1 MRIFA
6 VSDIHVDFEDNLRW
20 FQNLSRLD
28 YSEDL
33 LILAGDVT
41 DSLPLFEKIM
51 RDLRDRFREVFYVPG
66 NHDLWVHRSATAAN
80 SFEKLRMI
88 REIAKNCGILMEPYC
103 RGPLSI
109 VPLYGWYDFTLAKPT
124 PETFESWVDFIAC
137 KWPEGFDETRITRHF
152 LAMNE
157 QSIETVLKTDF
168 QTIIENTDPF
178 VISFS
183 HFLPRIDLMP
193 DFIPVSKQ
201 NIYPVLG
208 TSHLESQIQR
218 LGSAIHIYGH
228 SHVNTHSMK
237 DDRLYINN
245 AFGYPYE
252 TMITAKQ
259 LKCVHEI

>member
-6 VSDIHVDFEDNLRW
+6 VSDIHVDFEENYRW
-20 FQNLSRLD
+20 FQNLSRAD
-28 YSEDL
+28 YTDDL
-33 LILAGDVT
+33 LIIAGDVT
-41 DSLPLFEKIM
+41 DSLLLFEKTL
-51 RDLRDRFREVFYVPG
+51 RDLRNKFMEVLYTPG
-66 NHDLWVHRSATAAN
+66 NHDLWVQRSFSAAN

-88 REIAKNCGILMEPYC
+88 REIARDSGVRMEPYY
-103 RGPLSI
+103 RGSLSI
-109 VPLYGWYDFTLAKPT
+109 VPLYGWYDFTLAKPA

-137 KWPEGFDETRITRHF
+137 KWPEGFDEAKITQHF

-157 QSIETVLKTDF
+157 PFLEPGFKTDF
-168 QTIIENTDPF
+168 ETIFETTQQF

-193 DFIPVSKQ
+193 GFIPASKQ

-208 TSHLESQIQR
+208 TRHLEPQIQR

-228 SHVNTHSMK
+228 SHVNTHSIK
-237 DDRLYINN
+237 DNRLYINN

-252 TMITAKQ
+252 TTITAKH

>member
-6 VSDIHVDFEDNLRW
+6 VSDIHVDFEENLRW

-28 YSEDL
+28 YTEDL

-41 DSLPLFEKIM
+41 DSLLLFEKTM
-51 RDLRDRFREVFYVPG
+51 RDLRDRFREVLYIPG
-66 NHDLWVHRSATAAN
+66 NHDLWVRRCATAAN

-88 REIAKNCGILMEPYC
+88 REIAQNCGIRMEPYAHDS
-103 RGPLSI
+103 LSI
-109 VPLYGWYDFTLAKPT
+109 VPLYGWYDFTLAAPI

-137 KWPEGFDETRITRHF
+137 KWPEDFDEIKITQHF
-152 LAMNE
+152 LTMNE
-157 QSIETVLKTDF
+157 PFIQTVLRTDFEAIIETT
-168 QTIIENTDPF
+168 QPF
-178 VISFS
+178 LISFS

-193 DFIPVSKQ
+193 GYIPISKQ

-208 TSHLESQIQR
+208 TTYLESQIQR

-228 SHVNTHSMK
+228 SHVNTHSVK
-237 DDRLYINN
+237 DNRIYINN

-259 LKCVHEI
+259 LKCVYET